1 MFPTVT
7 DQLRELRR
15 VLNDVVMPEVSGS
28 YAADTLASALS
39 TLKMLEGAW
48 DRVVP
53 FLLWD
58 NEQLAGLLVDDDP
71 EAVDPDPSDFT
82 AVHLRNLE
90 LRGRLAAFIRDSSGA
105 VPSEALTGYFRQRI
119 ARYPFASTV
128 SLPTRK

>member
-15 VLNDVVMPEVSGS
+15 ILHDVVRPAVSGS
-28 YAADTLASALS
+28 YAEDTLSSVLA

-58 NEQLAGLLVDDDP
+58 NEQLSALLGDDA
-71 EAVDPDPSDFT
+71 ERPDPSDFT
-82 AVHLRNLE
+82 AVHERNLE
-90 LRGRLAAFIRDSSGA
+90 LRDRLAKMVADGPEPAPFVA
-105 VPSEALTGYFRQRI
+105 YFRERI
-119 ARYPFASTV
+119 ARYPFTSTV
-128 SLPTRK
+128 ALPRK

>member
-1 MFPTVT
+1 MYPTVT

-15 VLNDVVMPEVSGS
+15 VLNDVVMPELSGS
-28 YAADTLASALS
+28 YAQDTLSSVLS

-58 NEQLAGLLVDDDP
+58 NEQLSILLGDDT
-71 EAVDPDPSDFT
+71 ELPDPSDFT
-82 AVHLRNLE
+82 AVHEHNLE
-90 LRGRLAAFIRDSSGA
+90 LRDRLARTVRDGLETA
-105 VPSEALTGYFRQRI
+105 AMVAYFRERI

-128 SLPTRK
+128 ALPKRK

>member
-1 MFPTVT
+1 MYPTVT

-15 VLNDVVMPEVSGS
+15 VLNDVVMPEINGS
-28 YAADTLASALS
+28 YAIDTLSSVLS

-58 NEQLAGLLVDDDP
+58 NEQLIGLLGDDGP
-71 EAVDPDPSDFT
+71 APDPSDFT

-90 LRGRLAAFIRDSSGA
+90 LRERLATAVRDGSDPA
-105 VPSEALTGYFRQRI
+105 PLVAYFRERI

-128 SLPTRK
+128 ALPTRK

>member
-1 MFPTVT
+1 MYPTVT

-28 YAADTLASALS
+28 YAMDTLTSALS

-53 FLLWD
+53 FLRWD
-58 NEQLAGLLVDDDP
+58 NEQLLGLLGDAVPDA
-71 EAVDPDPSDFT
+71 EAPDPSDFS
-82 AVHLRNLE
+82 AVHQRNLE
-90 LRGRLAAFIRDSSGA
+90 LRERLATAVRDGA
-105 VPSEALTGYFRQRI
+105 GTAPLIAYFRERI

-128 SLPTRK
+128 ALPSRK

>member
-28 YAADTLASALS
+28 YAQDTLSSALA

-58 NEQLAGLLVDDDP
+58 NEQLSRLVGDDG
-71 EAVDPDPSDFT
+71 ERPDPSDFT
-82 AVHLRNLE
+82 AVHRRNLE
-90 LRGRLAAFIRDSSGA
+90 LRDRLAGTVQEGHETA
-105 VPSEALTGYFRQRI
+105 ALVAYFRERI
-119 ARYPFASTV
+119 ARYPFTSTV
-128 SLPTRK
+128 ALPTRK

>member
-28 YAADTLASALS
+28 YAQDTLSSALA

-53 FLLWD
+53 FLRWD
-58 NEQLAGLLVDDDP
+58 NEQLAGLLGDGPATDP
-71 EAVDPDPSDFT
+71 PDPSDFN
-82 AVHLRNLE
+82 AVHGRNLE
-90 LRGRLAAFIRDSSGA
+90 LRDRLAATVRDSPEVLESGPLIA
-105 VPSEALTGYFRQRI
+105 YFRQRI
-119 ARYPFASTV
+119 ARYPFSSTV

>member
-15 VLNDVVMPEVSGS
+15 ILNDVVMPELSGS
-28 YAADTLASALS
+28 YARDTLSSALA

-58 NEQLAGLLVDDDP
+58 NAQLSGLLDDDVAP
-71 EAVDPDPSDFT
+71 PDPTDFN
-82 AVHLRNLE
+82 AVHARNLE
-90 LRGRLAAFIRDSSGA
+90 LRDRLATSVRDGLGGA
-105 VPSEALTGYFRQRI
+105 PLLDYFRERI
-119 ARYPFASTV
+119 ARYPFTSTV
-128 SLPTRK
+128 ALPTRK

>member
-15 VLNDVVMPEVSGS
+15 ILNDIVMPELSGS
-28 YAADTLASALS
+28 YAQDTLSSALA

-58 NEQLAGLLVDDDP
+58 NEQLSCLLGDDVAP
-71 EAVDPDPSDFT
+71 PDPTDFI
-82 AVHLRNLE
+82 AVHDRNLE
-90 LRGRLAAFIRDSSGA
+90 LRDRLATSVRDGLGSA
-105 VPSEALTGYFRQRI
+105 PLLAYFRERI
-119 ARYPFASTV
+119 ARYPFTSTV
-128 SLPTRK
+128 TLPTRK

>member
-15 VLNDVVMPEVSGS
+15 VLDDVVMPEVTGS
-28 YAADTLASALS
+28 YARDTLTSALA

-58 NEQLAGLLVDDDP
+58 NEQLSGLLGDDA
-71 EAVDPDPSDFT
+71 ERPDPSDFT
-82 AVHLRNLE
+82 AVHQRNLA
-90 LRGRLAAFIRDSSGA
+90 LRDGLAKMVQAGPERA
-105 VPSEALTGYFRQRI
+105 PLVAYFRERI
-119 ARYPFASTV
+119 ARYPFTSTV
-128 SLPTRK
+128 ALPTRK

>member
-1 MFPTVT
+1 MYPTVT

-15 VLNDVVMPEVSGS
+15 VLNDVVMPEISGS
-28 YAADTLASALS
+28 YAIDTLASALS

-58 NEQLAGLLVDDDP
+58 NEQLIGLLGDDGPD
-71 EAVDPDPSDFT
+71 ALAPDPSDFT
-82 AVHLRNLE
+82 AVHLRNLQ
-90 LRGRLAAFIRDSSGA
+90 LRERLATTVRDGPDPA
-105 VPSEALTGYFRQRI
+105 PLVAYFRERI

-128 SLPTRK
+128 ALPTRK